1 MLAVQIDDLLQLA
14 ARFVGEERARQSFIR
29 FAYRQGK
36 GFNPNQNADG
46 EWIARTERLLAGCAG
61 GFIDAGGGKSRH

>member
-1 MLAVQIDDLLQLA
+1 LSAKN
-14 ARFVGEERARQSFIR
+14 ARQSFIR

-46 EWIARTERLLAGCAG
+46 EWIAHTERLLAGCSAPRRP
-61 GFIDAGGGKSRH
+61 APW